1 MAGGIT
7 RIRIDHAKEGVKMSQ
22 FSTMALLHGA
32 SGQAAPQD
40 KTVAEVKT
48 ELASAAVSASTAAPA
63 TATAKAAPAV
73 KAKAK
78 TAGIKVAKKKKP
90 KAEDS
95 GTTVSSTV
103 QGKQTVI
110 EPDVIATTA
119 HEVENIG
126 KENAPAIVRALLND
140 TDFNFFKLGGVL
152 AVIQTNQWFGEHDTF
167 RAYVEAEF
175 GLSYRKA
182 VYLVA
187 IYTALVQSGVSWDK
201 VKALGWTKLKEL
213 AGILTSKNADAWVK
227 KALGATTLQLQ
238 DMVKQARE
246 KQAQKEAADG
256 ASGDGATPETTAKK
270 VSTKTFKLHDDQREI
285 VEAALD
291 KAKIEGN
298 TEVDAVALEYIC
310 VNYVNNMGAVVAAKQ
325 KGLQELMAET
335 PIEYVLATLEAVF
348 PKLNMTI
355 EMPED
360 GDA

>member
-1 MAGGIT
+1 
-7 RIRIDHAKEGVKMSQ
+7 
-22 FSTMALLHGA
+22 MALLHGA

-40 KTVAEVKT
+40 KVVAEVKT
-48 ELASAAVSASTAAPA
+48 ELASAAVPATTAAPA
-63 TATAKAAPAV
+63 TATAEAAPAA

-78 TAGIKVAKKKKP
+78 TSGIKVAKKKKA
-90 KAEDS
+90 KATDAKATVA
-95 GTTVSSTV
+95 GTAVTPTV
-103 QGKQTVI
+103 QGDQLVL

-201 VKALGWTKLKEL
+201 VKELGWTKLKEL

-238 DMVKQARE
+238 DMVRQAKV
-246 KQAQKEAADG
+246 KQAQKEAAEG

-298 TEVDAVALEYIC
+298 TEVEAVALEYIC
-310 VNYVNNMGAVVAAKQ
+310 VNYANNIGFAAAKQ
-325 KGLQELMAET
+325 KGLQELMSET
-335 PIEYVLATLEAVF
+335 PLEYVLATLEAVF

-355 EMPED
+355 EMPESS
-360 GDA
+360 DA